1 MSMKKIVKKVPKV
14 KFGGMKI
21 FPDASLAAIVGVRF
35 MKTGLIPTQ
44 LTRQVWKYIKENHLL
59 KIKGKRVK

>member
-1 MSMKKIVKKVPKV
+1 MKKVKKVPKV

-21 FPDASLAAIVGVRF
+21 FPDPSLAAIVGARF

-44 LTRQVWKYIKENHLL
+44 LTRQVWKYIKDNKLL
-59 KIKGKRVK
+59 KIKGRRVK